1 MYVPPSYEVEYC
13 VIICLKIASNGVKMI
28 FMNLKRVYAYD
39 FFFLLSFGH
48 QMNACAVCYLY
59 KTLIKI
65 ITMFTR
71 AYVSC
76 HNSFSLLLSLYANIN
91 MQKKTIFQVK
101 MNKQQQRQKAYQIW
115 ECFNVF
121 LIKINWV
128 IFFVKI
134 NTAAKRI
141 NIKLIIYRVQAHH
154 TQIIASSETQIHNK
168 PQ

>member
-1 MYVPPSYEVEYC
+1 MLENSFKRSNNDIYEFKTSL
-13 VIICLKIASNGVKMI
+13 CLW
-28 FMNLKRVYAYD
+28 Y
-39 FFFLLSFGH
+39 FFWFCFFLSFGH

-76 HNSFSLLLSLYANIN
+76 HNSFSLLLSLYANTN

-101 MNKQQQRQKAYQIW
+101 KNKQQQQQRKAYKIW

-128 IFFVKI
+128 IFFIKI

-141 NIKLIIYRVQAHH
+141 NIKLIIYRVQAHQ
-154 TQIIASSETQIHNK
+154 TRNYSNQRESN
-168 PQ
+168 PY